1 MKKAFTMLELIFV
14 IVIIGILAAVIIPN
28 TRSNPTA
35 EAATKLMAHLRY
47 TQHLALIDDKYDGT
61 ANAFRDRWQV
71 RFTGDTYS
79 IVNDN
84 NTSYATSPSDRQTPM
99 KDIDLN
105 KDYGVTVTFQG
116 TQCLGQS
123 IISFDYLGRPFV
135 GDLSANANPYDSLM
149 TNADCEIE
157 ISYGAETAT
166 VAIQPETG
174 YASVSF

>member
-47 TQHLALIDDKYDGT
+47 TQHLALVDDKYDGT
-61 ANAFRDRWQV
+61 ANAYKNRWQV
-71 RFTGDTYS
+71 RFNNNTYS
-79 IVNDN
+79 IVNEN
-84 NTSYATSPSDRQTPM
+84 NTSYATSPSDRQSPM

-105 KDYGVTVTFQG
+105 EDYGVTVTFQG

-135 GDLSANANPYDSLM
+135 GDLSVSPYNNLM
-149 TNADCEIE
+149 TDDDCEIE

-166 VAIQPETG
+166 VAIEPETG